1 MVKRRTTRRSPRPS
15 TAELR
20 SKLSTI
26 FSRHEQMKVAFHH
39 LKSQI
44 KTGLLEAKDVFES
57 LAIPLMRLV
66 GLKTVEMAEEGRSST
81 IVTNTDLNARGKT
94 QPNSP
99 CATDGGDEDHQI
111 REVGIKFM
119 LDLETSED
127 QVESYTTKATMASKE
142 LLQKQR
148 LQLTQLVHL
157 LRKIEGQV
165 NSSQDDILQNLADHQ
180 ASIHKFFQRGIA
192 YITAVHQT
200 GQSNGT
206 FLAALKLFKATFG
219 HMDAALGSVERGIE
233 NMMYQLAE
241 QMCNP
246 MVEYVKGLKAEM
258 ASGTCPRLLA
268 IVEDMGGAMRNGKM
282 ELEEA
287 RKKVQVAEERNLEAL
302 CRLKESEER
311 TRRMKEYL
319 GYFLEA
325 KKGTMEHKVPSE
337 FLGMEEDR
345 AKDERLLWELLKM
358 KRKHEAPD
366 SPIGPQ
372 ELLCTGVMGL
382 NNNHLKSTRLSP
394 PVCSRPITRNYKS
407 TRVSPPVCS
416 RPITRNY
423 MRGISPQTPC
433 SEYRLPLGSSPT
445 VATQQ
450 VLSRKRITP

>member
-44 KTGLLEAKDVFES
+44 KTGLLEAEDVFES

-66 GLKTVEMAEEGRSST
+66 GLKTVEMAEEGRFST
-81 IVTNTDLNARGKT
+81 IVTNTDSNTR
-94 QPNSP
+94 
-99 CATDGGDEDHQI
+99 
-111 REVGIKFM
+111 
-119 LDLETSED
+119 
-127 QVESYTTKATMASKE
+127 VESYTTKATMASKE

-157 LRKIEGQV
+157 LRKIESQV

-200 GQSNGT
+200 GQSNVT
-206 FLAALKLFKATFG
+206 FLAALKLFKATFDR
-219 HMDAALGSVERGIE
+219 MDAALGSVERGIE
-233 NMMYQLAE
+233 DMMYQLAE

-258 ASGTCPRLLA
+258 ASGTCPHLLA

-287 RKKVQVAEERNLEAL
+287 RKKVQIAEERNLEAL

-325 KKGTMEHKVPSE
+325 KKGSMEHKVPSQ

-345 AKDERLLWELLKM
+345 TKDERLLWELLKM
-358 KRKHEAPD
+358 KRKHKAPD

-382 NNNHLKSTRLSP
+382 NNNHLKSTR
-394 PVCSRPITRNYKS
+394 
-407 TRVSPPVCS
+407 VSPPVSS

-423 MRGISPQTPC
+423 MRGISPQTLC
-433 SEYRLPLGSSPT
+433 SEYRLALGSSPT

>member
-15 TAELR
+15 AAELR
-20 SKLSTI
+20 SKLSKI

-44 KTGLLEAKDVFES
+44 KTGLLEAQDVFES

-66 GLKTVEMAEEGRSST
+66 GLKTVEMAEEGRFST
-81 IVTNTDLNARGKT
+81 IVTNADSNTRSLCIW
-94 QPNSP
+94 SP
-99 CATDGGDEDHQI
+99 IYSFQ
-111 REVGIKFM
+111 
-119 LDLETSED
+119 
-127 QVESYTTKATMASKE
+127 QVESYTTKATMASEE

-157 LRKIEGQV
+157 LRKIESQV

-180 ASIHKFFQRGIA
+180 ASIHKFIQRGIA

-206 FLAALKLFKATFG
+206 FLAALKLFKATCD
-219 HMDAALGSVERGIE
+219 HMDAALGSVERGVE
-233 NMMYQLAE
+233 DMMYQLAE

-246 MVEYVKGLKAEM
+246 MAEYVKGLKAEM

-311 TRRMKEYL
+311 TRRMKDYL
-319 GYFLEA
+319 GYFLED
-325 KKGTMEHKVPSE
+325 KNGTMEHNVPSQ

-358 KRKHEAPD
+358 KRKHKATG

-382 NNNHLKSTRLSP
+382 NNNHLKSTR
-394 PVCSRPITRNYKS
+394 
-407 TRVSPPVCS
+407 VSPPVSS

>member
-44 KTGLLEAKDVFES
+44 KTGLLEAEDVFES

-66 GLKTVEMAEEGRSST
+66 GLKTVEMAEEGRFST
-81 IVTNTDLNARGKT
+81 IVTNTDSNTRGKWRNEIRLGKT
-94 QPNSP
+94 QP

-111 REVGIKFM
+111 REVG
-119 LDLETSED
+119 
-127 QVESYTTKATMASKE
+127 VESYTTKATMASKE

-157 LRKIEGQV
+157 LRKIESQV

-200 GQSNGT
+200 GQSNVT
-206 FLAALKLFKATFG
+206 FLAALKLFKATFDR
-219 HMDAALGSVERGIE
+219 MDAALGSVERGIE
-233 NMMYQLAE
+233 DMMYQLAE

-258 ASGTCPRLLA
+258 ASGTCPHLLA

-287 RKKVQVAEERNLEAL
+287 RKKVQIAEERNLEAL

-325 KKGTMEHKVPSE
+325 KKGSMEHKVPSQ

-345 AKDERLLWELLKM
+345 TKDERLLWELLKM
-358 KRKHEAPD
+358 KRKHKAPD

-382 NNNHLKSTRLSP
+382 NNNHLKSTR
-394 PVCSRPITRNYKS
+394 
-407 TRVSPPVCS
+407 VSPPVSS

-423 MRGISPQTPC
+423 MRGISPQTLC
-433 SEYRLPLGSSPT
+433 SEYRLALGSSPT

>member
-1 MVKRRTTRRSPRPS
+1 MVKRRTSRRSPRPS

-20 SKLSTI
+20 SKLSRI
-26 FSRHEQMKVAFHH
+26 FSRHEKMKVAFNH

-44 KTGLLEAKDVFES
+44 KTGLLEAEDVFES

-66 GLKTVEMAEEGRSST
+66 GLKTVEMAEEGRFST
-81 IVTNTDLNARGKT
+81 IVTNTDSNPR
-94 QPNSP
+94 
-99 CATDGGDEDHQI
+99 
-111 REVGIKFM
+111 
-119 LDLETSED
+119 
-127 QVESYTTKATMASKE
+127 VESYTTKATMASKE

-157 LRKIEGQV
+157 LRKIESQV

-206 FLAALKLFKATFG
+206 FLAALKLFKATFD
-219 HMDAALGSVERGIE
+219 HMDAALGSVEKGVE
-233 NMMYQLAE
+233 DMMYQLAE

-311 TRRMKEYL
+311 TRRMKDYL

-325 KKGTMEHKVPSE
+325 KKGSMEHKVPSQVWLITCQ
-337 FLGMEEDR
+337 FFGMEEDR
-345 AKDERLLWELLKM
+345 AKDESLLWELLKM
-358 KRKHEAPD
+358 KRKHKAPD

-372 ELLCTGVMGL
+372 ELLSTGVMGL
-382 NNNHLKSTRLSP
+382 NNNHL
-394 PVCSRPITRNYKS
+394 KS

-433 SEYRLPLGSSPT
+433 SEYCLPLGSSPT
-445 VATQQ
+445 VPTQQ